1 MLPTVR
7 YRTVDSTPLI
17 IFPKNMTNDKTRRG
31 VSQAEWLEAA
41 LQQLGERSVAEIRIE
56 KLARGLGVSKTGF
69 YWHFNDR
76 DQLLEMLLE
85 YWTHEMTEVVTD
97 NPLLS
102 CLEPKA
108 RLIKTAEMI
117 LDNDLVRY
125 EIGIRQWALS
135 NKDAAKAVRKV
146 NRIRLKFIK
155 QAFLDYG
162 FTGDDAETRALMFTV
177 YHTWE
182 TPMFSEISR
191 KRRHQLIKRRISIL
205 LRK

>member
-1 MLPTVR
+1 MPTNK
-7 YRTVDSTPLI
+7 I
-17 IFPKNMTNDKTRRG
+17 RRG

-41 LQQLGERSVAEIRIE
+41 LQQLTELSVAEIRIE
-56 KLARGLGVSKTGF
+56 NLARSLGISKAGF
-69 YWHFNDR
+69 YWHFKDR

-85 YWTHEMTEVVTD
+85 YWTHEMTEVVTE
-97 NPLLS
+97 NALLNG
-102 CLEPKA
+102 LEPKA

-135 NKDAAKAVRKV
+135 DKNAAKAVRKV

-162 FTGDDAETRALMFTV
+162 FTGDDAEARALMFTV

-182 TPMFSEISR
+182 TPMYPAIHR
-191 KRRHQLIKRRISIL
+191 TRRTELIKRRINIL
-205 LRK
+205 LG

>member
-102 CLEPKA
+102 SLEPKA

-182 TPMFSEISR
+182 TPMFREISR

>member
-1 MLPTVR
+1 
-7 YRTVDSTPLI
+7 
-17 IFPKNMTNDKTRRG
+17 MTNDKTRRG

-41 LQQLGERSVAEIRIE
+41 LQQLSETSVAEIRIE
-56 KLARGLGVSKTGF
+56 KLARSLGVSKTGF
-69 YWHFNDR
+69 YWHFDDR

-85 YWTHEMTEVVTD
+85 YWTHEMTEVVTA
-97 NPLLS
+97 NPLLIG
-102 CLEPKA
+102 LEPKA

-125 EIGIRQWALS
+125 EIGVRQWALS

-162 FTGDDAETRALMFTV
+162 FTGVDAETRALMFTV

-182 TPMFSEISR
+182 TPMFPEFSR
-191 KRRHQLIKRRISIL
+191 KKRRELIEKRIDL
-205 LRK
+205 LLQK

>member
-1 MLPTVR
+1 
-7 YRTVDSTPLI
+7 
-17 IFPKNMTNDKTRRG
+17 MTNDKTRRG

-41 LQQLGERSVAEIRIE
+41 LQQLGEKSVAEIRIE
-56 KLARGLGVSKTGF
+56 KLACGLGVSKTGF

-182 TPMFSEISR
+182 TPMFREISR

>member
-1 MLPTVR
+1 
-7 YRTVDSTPLI
+7 
-17 IFPKNMTNDKTRRG
+17 MTSKKTRRG

-41 LQQLGERSVAEIRIE
+41 LQKLGETSIAEIRIE
-56 KLARGLGVSKTGF
+56 DLARDLGISKAGF
-69 YWHFNDR
+69 YWHFKDR
-76 DQLLEMLLE
+76 NQLLEMLLK
-85 YWTHEMTEVVTD
+85 YWTHEMTEVITQ
-97 NPLLS
+97 NLS
-102 CLEPKA
+102 LISLEPKA
-108 RLIKTAEMI
+108 RLVKTAEMI

-146 NRIRLKFIK
+146 NRIRLKFVK

-182 TPMFSEISR
+182 TPMFHEIPR
-191 KRRHQLIKRRISIL
+191 KRRHQLIKRRIDIL

>member
-1 MLPTVR
+1 MPSNKV
-7 YRTVDSTPLI
+7 
-17 IFPKNMTNDKTRRG
+17 RRG

-41 LQQLGERSVAEIRIE
+41 LQKLTERSVAEIRIE
-56 KLARGLGVSKTGF
+56 NLARSLGISKAGF
-69 YWHFNDR
+69 YWHFKDR

-97 NPLLS
+97 NSLLNE
-102 CLEPKA
+102 LEPKA

-117 LDNDLVRY
+117 LDNDLGRY
-125 EIGIRQWALS
+125 DIGIRQWALS
-135 NKDAAKAVRKV
+135 NKDAATAVRKV

-162 FTGDDAETRALMFTV
+162 FTGDDAETRALMFAV

-182 TPMFSEISR
+182 TPMFPEISR
-191 KRRHQLIKRRISIL
+191 KRRHQLIKRRINIL
-205 LRK
+205 LHK

>member
-182 TPMFSEISR
+182 TPMFREISR

>member
-1 MLPTVR
+1 MP
-7 YRTVDSTPLI
+7 
-17 IFPKNMTNDKTRRG
+17 NEKTRRG

-41 LQQLGERSVAEIRIE
+41 LQQLTERSIGEIRIE
-56 KLARGLGVSKTGF
+56 SLARSLGISKAGF
-69 YWHFNDR
+69 YWHFKGR

-97 NPLLS
+97 NSLLNE
-102 CLEPKA
+102 LEPKA

-125 EIGIRQWALS
+125 DLGIRQWALS
-135 NKDAAKAVRKV
+135 DKDAAKAVRKV

-182 TPMFSEISR
+182 TPMFPEISR
-191 KRRHQLIKRRISIL
+191 KRRRELIARRIDL
-205 LRK
+205 LTRK